1 MLNVIIKD
9 VFVFNYNFIVVLTGF
24 PWLNQQLCSM
34 GSFCLIDLCMWKWWV
49 PVYHFNFPTSN
60 FTCFLLCY
68 RSFKLYINH
77 IINFF
82 ATRMTSL
89 SLMKTTVH
97 TTVKR
102 HSCRVSDAAPRAVQ
116 AVLCEQA
123 CFCARIPAGP
133 PPFDVLSYGT
143 SLSWLI
149 RKTED
154 INICH
159 FSFPFCSFSWL

>member
-1 MLNVIIKD
+1 MLNMIIKN

-49 PVYHFNFPTSN
+49 PVYHFNSPTSK
-60 FTCFLLCY
+60 FTCFLLHY

-89 SLMKTTVH
+89 SLMKTTGRM
-97 TTVKR
+97 TVKR
-102 HSCRVSDAAPRAVQ
+102 RSCHVSEAVPRRNADGHRRNRTVC
-116 AVLCEQA
+116 ACIPSCPLC
-123 CFCARIPAGP
+123 G
-133 PPFDVLSYGT
+133 VWSYGA
-143 SLSWLI
+143 SL
-149 RKTED
+149 
-154 INICH
+154 C
-159 FSFPFCSFSWL
+159 